1 MENKYN
7 ETKSSFVKS
16 EIEKVMR
23 VSLCP
28 ACQGKRLQPEMLA
41 VKIANYS
48 IFDITNVSIK
58 KLIGILNSWLADG
71 TSFNGQT
78 EIVEPIVR
86 EIIKNLELLTNVGLD
101 YLTLSRNAATLS
113 GGEAQ
118 RIRLAS
124 QVGSTLSGVLYI
136 LDEPSIGLHQ
146 RDNDKL
152 IATLKD
158 YAIMVIRLL

>member
-1 MENKYN
+1 M
-7 ETKSSFVKS
+7 SGLS
-16 EIEKVMR
+16 
-23 VSLCP
+23 
-28 ACQGKRLQPEMLA
+28 GKAFTA

-48 IFDITNVSIK
+48 IFVITNVSIK

-86 EIIKNLELLTNVGLD
+86 EIIKYLELLTNVGLD

-118 RIRLAS
+118 
-124 QVGSTLSGVLYI
+124 
-136 LDEPSIGLHQ
+136 
-146 RDNDKL
+146 
-152 IATLKD
+152 
-158 YAIMVIRLL
+158 